1 MVSNA
6 RKVRLG
12 VEIGAKNLT
21 NPAFKK
27 VRQNVTKMRRS
38 ISRAFQGVS
47 KNFLGMQNQLAATV
61 AAVGGFQALVKGPAE
76 FGKEIAKVG
85 TLGSEAR
92 GRLDEFTESVRNL
105 SVESGI
111 APESLAEGLF
121 NVISAGTKADKAMQ
135 NLEISTKLAI
145 AGSSDLATTVAGL
158 SRVAN
163 AFGLETREEME
174 GLAKALFA
182 SQVQGLTTLESIAS
196 NVGKVGFAFRAA
208 GLDIDQML
216 VGLSLITKT
225 ADSTETAA
233 TQLAGSLRAFQK
245 PSENLLKTLDAMN
258 ITFSEDLLEGRNFV
272 DFLVEVRK
280 AGSNLGFTLRDLIP
294 DQQGFMGVLALVNE
308 EGQSFNDMLEEQKT
322 LTGELD
328 SSYTLMSETLDHTLS
343 RFTSLLKILAQDF
356 SSTAFGDLNKTLT
369 AAVSNVSNLR
379 IEAKIMGLDI
389 KEAFLVVQPVIA
401 VVIESVAFMVNSF
414 RLAFQAIRSIIIQG
428 ANAFEGFLDTLKSV
442 PFVQDLFTS
451 RIDEFNKN
459 MKDTIS
465 RRKTLSDELADVN
478 IDLAA
483 AMHSADLV
491 ERARRTGSGANEVA
505 AARGFDPNDIGN
517 LQAQKAQL
525 EGRLSTIR
533 VEMDRLISTGEQLT
547 QEGFNPIGG
556 IGLGADGFLGLSG
569 TNDAEYDLV
578 AREAIRNLENA
589 INRQDSDTIFA
600 ELIGNIKGN
609 LKKISSSVIDGA
621 DDGELK
627 ALQSHREKLQQELQ
641 NLGEGPAKTAIQ
653 DIVNEIEKVGEAL
666 KGATDATDELQK
678 SFISQGITVGLSKIK
693 SLEDQIKDLG
703 TTIVTAGSSAL
714 ARFFDD
720 VANGS
725 ANASQAFS
733 AFGRSILSTLNQI
746 LAQRAVLQL
755 LTSLGFSS
763 TPDTPT
769 IPGKAMGGVNA
780 GGFQA
785 FARGGIVN
793 APTLGLVGEGAHNE
807 AIVPLPDGRRIP
819 VELRNSKSGDVFN
832 IQISAVDGASVERML
847 GTDSGRRAIQSAMR
861 DARSTRRDLR

>member
-12 VEIGAKNLT
+12 VEIAAKNLT

-27 VRQNVTKMRRS
+27 VRQNVAKMRRS
-38 ISRAFQGVS
+38 INRAFKGIS
-47 KNFLGMQNQLAATV
+47 RNFLGMQNQLAATV

-92 GRLDEFTESVRNL
+92 GRLDEFTESVKKL

-163 AFGLETREEME
+163 AFGLQTREEME

-258 ITFSEDLLEGRNFV
+258 ITFSEDLLKGRNFV

-280 AGSNLGFTLRDLIP
+280 AGSDLGFTLRDLIP
-294 DQQGFMGVLALVNE
+294 DQRGFMGVLALIAE
-308 EGQSFNDMLEEQKT
+308 EGQSFNNMLEEQKT

-369 AAVSNVSNLR
+369 AAVSNVETLR
-379 IEAKIMGLDI
+379 IKAKIMGLDI
-389 KEAFLVVQPVIA
+389 KEAFLVVQPVIG

-414 RLAFQAIRSIIIQG
+414 RIAFQAIRSIIVQA
-428 ANAFEGFLDTLKSV
+428 ANAFEGFLDTLKTV

-459 MKDTIS
+459 MKETIS
-465 RRKTLSDELADVN
+465 RRKPLIDELAKVN
-478 IDLAA
+478 RDLAT
-483 AMHSADLV
+483 AMNTADLV
-491 ERARRTGSGANEVA
+491 DRARRTGSGADEIA
-505 AARGFDPNDIGN
+505 SARAFDPKQIGN

-525 EGRLSTIR
+525 EGRLATVR
-533 VEMDRLISTGEQLT
+533 VEMDRLISTGEALT
-547 QEGFNPIGG
+547 QEGFNSIGG
-556 IGLGADGFLGLSG
+556 IGLGADGFLGLAGS
-569 TNDAEYDLV
+569 NDLEYDLV

-589 INRQDSDTIFA
+589 INRHDSDELFA
-600 ELIGNIKGN
+600 ELGQNIKEN
-609 LKKISSSVIDGA
+609 LEKISSSVIDGA

-627 ALQSHREKLQQELQ
+627 ALQSHRAKLEQELRG
-641 NLGEGPAKTAIQ
+641 LGEGPAKTALQ
-653 DIVNEIEKVGEAL
+653 DIVTEVEKVEKAL
-666 KGATDATDELQK
+666 KGATGATEELQK
-678 SFISQGITVGLSKIK
+678 SLISQGITEGLSKIK

-733 AFGRSILSTLNQI
+733 AFGRTILSTLNKI

-755 LTSLGFSS
+755 LTSLGFSA
-763 TPDTPT
+763 TPATST
-769 IPGKAMGGVNA
+769 IPGDAMGGVKA

-832 IQISAVDGASVERML
+832 IQISAVDGPSVERML

>member
-12 VEIGAKNLT
+12 VEIAAKNLT

-27 VRQNVTKMRRS
+27 VRQNVAKMRRS
-38 ISRAFQGVS
+38 INRAFKGIS
-47 KNFLGMQNQLAATV
+47 RNFLGMQNQLAATV

-92 GRLDEFTESVRNL
+92 GRLDEFTESVKKL

-163 AFGLETREEME
+163 AFGLQTREEME

-258 ITFSEDLLEGRNFV
+258 ITFSEDLLKGRNFV

-280 AGSNLGFTLRDLIP
+280 AGSDLGFTLRDLIP
-294 DQQGFMGVLALVNE
+294 DQRGFMGVLALIAE
-308 EGQSFNDMLEEQKT
+308 EGQSFNNMLEEQKT

-369 AAVSNVSNLR
+369 AAVSNVETLR
-379 IEAKIMGLDI
+379 IKAKIMGLDI

-414 RLAFQAIRSIIIQG
+414 RVAFQAIRSIIVQG
-428 ANAFEGFLDTLKSV
+428 ANAFEGFLDTLKTV

-459 MKDTIS
+459 MKETIS
-465 RRKTLSDELADVN
+465 RRKPLIDELAKVN
-478 IDLAA
+478 RDLAT
-483 AMHSADLV
+483 AMNTADLV
-491 ERARRTGSGANEVA
+491 DRARRTGSGADEIA
-505 AARGFDPNDIGN
+505 SARAFDPKQISG

-525 EGRLSTIR
+525 EGRLATVR
-533 VEMDRLISTGEQLT
+533 VEMDRLISTGEALT
-547 QEGFNPIGG
+547 QEGFNSIGG
-556 IGLGADGFLGLSG
+556 IGLGADGFLGLAG
-569 TNDAEYDLV
+569 NNDLEYDLV

-589 INRQDSDTIFA
+589 INRHDSDTIFA
-600 ELIGNIKGN
+600 ELIDNIKGN

-627 ALQSHREKLQQELQ
+627 ALQSHRAKLEQELRG
-641 NLGEGPAKTAIQ
+641 LGEGPAKTALQ
-653 DIVNEIEKVGEAL
+653 DIVTEVGKVEEAL
-666 KGATDATDELQK
+666 KGATEATEELQK
-678 SFISQGITVGLSKIK
+678 SLISQGITEGLSKIK

-733 AFGRSILSTLNQI
+733 AFGRTILSTLNKI

-755 LTSLGFSS
+755 LTSLGFSA
-763 TPDTPT
+763 TPATST
-769 IPGKAMGGVNA
+769 IPGDAMGGVKA

-832 IQISAVDGASVERML
+832 IQISAVDGPSVERML

>member
-1 MVSNA
+1 
-6 RKVRLG
+6 
-12 VEIGAKNLT
+12 
-21 NPAFKK
+21 
-27 VRQNVTKMRRS
+27 
-38 ISRAFQGVS
+38 
-47 KNFLGMQNQLAATV
+47 
-61 AAVGGFQALVKGPAE
+61 
-76 FGKEIAKVG
+76 
-85 TLGSEAR
+85 
-92 GRLDEFTESVRNL
+92 
-105 SVESGI
+105 
-111 APESLAEGLF
+111 
-121 NVISAGTKADKAMQ
+121 
-135 NLEISTKLAI
+135 
-145 AGSSDLATTVAGL
+145 
-158 SRVAN
+158 
-163 AFGLETREEME
+163 
-174 GLAKALFA
+174 
-182 SQVQGLTTLESIAS
+182 
-196 NVGKVGFAFRAA
+196 
-208 GLDIDQML
+208 ML

-258 ITFSEDLLEGRNFV
+258 ITFSEDLLKGRNFV

-280 AGSNLGFTLRDLIP
+280 AGSDLGFTLRDLIP
-294 DQQGFMGVLALVNE
+294 DQQGFMGVLALVAE
-308 EGQSFNDMLEEQKT
+308 EGQSFNNMLEEQKT

-369 AAVSNVSNLR
+369 AAVSNVETLR
-379 IEAKIMGLDI
+379 IKAKIMGLDI
-389 KEAFLVVQPVIA
+389 KEAFLVVQPVIG

-414 RLAFQAIRSIIIQG
+414 RIAFQAIRSIIVQA
-428 ANAFEGFLDTLKSV
+428 ANAFEGFLDTLKTV

-459 MKDTIS
+459 MKETIS
-465 RRKTLSDELADVN
+465 RRKPLIDELAKVN
-478 IDLAA
+478 RDLAT
-483 AMHSADLV
+483 AMNTADLV
-491 ERARRTGSGANEVA
+491 DRARRTGSGADEIA
-505 AARGFDPNDIGN
+505 SARAFDPKQIGN

-525 EGRLSTIR
+525 EGRLATIR
-533 VEMDRLISTGEQLT
+533 VEMDRLISTGEALT
-547 QEGFNPIGG
+547 QEGFNSIGG
-556 IGLGADGFLGLSG
+556 IGLGADGFLGLAGS
-569 TNDAEYDLV
+569 NDLEYDLV
-578 AREAIRNLENA
+578 AREALRNLENA
-589 INRQDSDTIFA
+589 INRHDSDTIFA
-600 ELIGNIKGN
+600 ELIDNIKGN

-627 ALQSHREKLQQELQ
+627 ALQSHRAKLEQELRG
-641 NLGEGPAKTAIQ
+641 LGEGPAKTALQ
-653 DIVNEIEKVGEAL
+653 DIVTEVEKVEKAL
-666 KGATDATDELQK
+666 KGATGATEELQK
-678 SFISQGITVGLSKIK
+678 SLISQGITEGLSKIK

-733 AFGRSILSTLNQI
+733 AFGRTILSTLNKI
-746 LAQRAVLQL
+746 LAQKAVLQL
-755 LTSLGFSS
+755 LTSLGFSATPNTS
-763 TPDTPT
+763 TY
-769 IPGKAMGGVNA
+769 IPGDAMGGVKA

-832 IQISAVDGASVERML
+832 IQISAVDGPSVERML